1 MLSSFSSNAVL
12 SKARAMYGKR
22 LTAENYRELLGC
34 RTVGEVA
41 AVLKN
46 RTSYGTVL
54 AGINENE
61 IHRGILE
68 AELKKNLFED
78 YASLA
83 RYEISVGEHFARY
96 LVTRSEIEQILHSI
110 LLLDAG
116 KPEEYLFSI
125 PSYLAHHT
133 RINLSVL
140 GRIRSYDDLLEAL
153 DHTPYRKL
161 LEPFRPEEG
170 GAVNYTGIENALYS
184 YLYSSAYETIRK
196 YTKGETAR
204 QLLSIFDS
212 YIDLTN
218 YVKILRLKFHHH
230 AEPEDVRSSLLPFG
244 TLKKSALDGM
254 LEAQDPEEAEE
265 IMKRTPNGKRALN
278 TERSYADEIPHRMN
292 FRVCRHYIRFSTHPS
307 VVMVS
312 YLFLMQAEITDII
325 TIVEGIRY
333 QLSPVEIEKL
343 LVVYRDMKERGE

>member
-1 MLSSFSSNAVL
+1 
-12 SKARAMYGKR
+12 MYGKR

-46 RTSYGTVL
+46 RTSYGKAL

-61 IHRGILE
+61 VHRGILE
-68 AELKKNLFED
+68 MELKKDLFEG

-83 RYEISVGEHFARY
+83 RYEISVGERFSRY
-96 LVTRSEIEQILHSI
+96 LVARSEIEQILHSI

-133 RINLSVL
+133 RINLSAL
-140 GRIRSYDDLLEAL
+140 GRIKSYDDLLEAL
-153 DHTPYRKL
+153 AHTPYRSL
-161 LEPFRPEEG
+161 LEPFRPEKGE
-170 GAVNYTGIENALYS
+170 AVNYAGIENALYS
-184 YLYSSAYETIRK
+184 HLYSSAYEIIRK
-196 YTKGETAR
+196 HTKGETAR
-204 QLLSIFDS
+204 QLLDIFDS
-212 YIDLTN
+212 YVDLTN
-218 YVKILRLKFHHH
+218 YVKILRLKFHYHTD
-230 AEPEDVRSSLLPFG
+230 PEDIRSSLLPFG
-244 TLKKSALDGM
+244 TLKKRALEGM
-254 LEAQDPEEAEE
+254 LEARDAGEAEE
-265 IMKRTPNGKRALN
+265 IMRRTPNGRRALD
-278 TERSYADEIPHRMN
+278 TEHSYADEILHRVN

-307 VVMVS
+307 VVLVS

-333 QLSPVEIEKL
+333 RLSPVEIEKL
-343 LVVYRDMKERGE
+343 LVIYKDMKERGE